1 MKIAYFGYNAFSSC
15 LELLVNLGHELVCV
29 YTGEDSAYAN
39 RVISCSTTHQIP
51 LCFDKPDQAQMDALV
66 VAGVDLFLS
75 AEYPLKIPVPSQ
87 LRFAINIHPTM
98 LPDGRGPTPLPSLLL
113 TYPQHAG
120 VTLHKMTDELDEGD
134 ILLQK
139 RIYIDKS
146 ESFDTLSA
154 KLFIET
160 PILLDKLLS
169 NLNHCYKTSKR
180 QEKGSNWHKL
190 SRDDQTINWNES
202 TSKVLKQFRAFG
214 SLGVFAEI
222 HGQLYLITT
231 AEGVICEH
239 NIKTGAIISNDDI
252 RVVIATGDGLVSI
265 PKSCSTLLSNLKK

>member
-1 MKIAYFGYNAFSSC
+1 
-15 LELLVNLGHELVCV
+15 
-29 YTGEDSAYAN
+29 
-39 RVISCSTTHQIP
+39 
-51 LCFDKPDQAQMDALV
+51 MDALI

-75 AEYPLKIPVPSQ
+75 AEYPWKIPVPNQ

-113 TYPQHAG
+113 AYPQHAG
-120 VTLHKMTDELDEGD
+120 VTLHKMTAELDEGD

-154 KLFIET
+154 KLYIET
-160 PILLDKLLS
+160 PILLNKLLS

-180 QEKGSNWHKL
+180 QEKGSSWHKL
-190 SRDDQTINWNES
+190 SRDDQTINWNQS
-202 TSKVLKQFRAFG
+202 TSKVLKLLRAFG
-214 SLGVFAEI
+214 SLGVYAEI
-222 HGQLYLITT
+222 HGQLYLITA

-239 NIKTGAIISNDDI
+239 NIKTGAIISNDDS
-252 RVVIATGDGLVSI
+252 RVVIATSDGLVSI